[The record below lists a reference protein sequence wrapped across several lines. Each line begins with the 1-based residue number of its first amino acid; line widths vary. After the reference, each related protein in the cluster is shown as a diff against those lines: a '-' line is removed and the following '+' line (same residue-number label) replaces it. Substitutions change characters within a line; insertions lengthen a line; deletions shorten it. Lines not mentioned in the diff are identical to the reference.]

1 MSTPGM
7 ATPDTASGEQL
18 AWGEALTA
26 EFRKLLLL
34 ATVQLLTSN
43 SFAIDLTELI
53 AYLTNPNN
61 KTIIDLMAT
70 LLAQID
76 KSLVKLLDEI

>member
-1 MSTPGM
+1 M

-18 AWGEALTA
+18 AWGEALAA

-34 ATVQLLTSN
+34 ATAQLLTSN
-43 SFAIDLTELI
+43 SFAVDLTELI

-61 KTIIDLMAT
+61 KTIADLMAT
-70 LLAQID
+70 LLA
-76 KSLVKLLDEI
+76 